1 MNNTIFDDVFRTMI
15 EKMPY
20 LAVPL
25 INEVFHTSY
34 PEDVKITQ
42 LRNEHQQEDV
52 KITQLRNEHQQE
64 DGEIITDSCLLI
76 GKKMYHIECQSTD
89 DTTMVIRMIE
99 YDFAIGIEH
108 AEKQGRRYRI
118 EFPKSCVLFLRSS
131 GNTSDYLEADVVFP
145 DGNTYLYSIP
155 TIKMADYTK
164 DSIFEKNLLMLLPF
178 YIMRYEKK
186 GHDFNNN
193 PELFQVLLNEYEE
206 IRISLEKEL
215 TETGRSELYT
225 DLTKLIV
232 KIADYIFQKEED
244 VRKGIGEIMG
254 GKVLELE
261 SERLKAEGKAI
272 GQAQG
277 ENRLGSLIT
286 RLIQDQRTEEIPIVS
301 VDSKRREQ
309 LYKEYNL

>member
-1 MNNTIFDDVFRTMI
+1 
-15 EKMPY
+15 
-20 LAVPL
+20 
-25 INEVFHTSY
+25 
-34 PEDVKITQ
+34 
-42 LRNEHQQEDV
+42 
-52 KITQLRNEHQQE
+52 
-64 DGEIITDSCLLI
+64 
-76 GKKMYHIECQSTD
+76 
-89 DTTMVIRMIE
+89 
-99 YDFAIGIEH
+99 
-108 AEKQGRRYRI
+108 
-118 EFPKSCVLFLRSS
+118 
-131 GNTSDYLEADVVFP
+131 
-145 DGNTYLYSIP
+145 
-155 TIKMADYTK
+155 MADYTK

-232 KIADYIFQKEED
+232 KIEDYIFQKEED

>member
-34 PEDVKITQ
+34 P
-42 LRNEHQQEDV
+42 EDV

-108 AEKQGRRYRI
+108 AEK
-118 EFPKSCVLFLRSS
+118 
-131 GNTSDYLEADVVFP
+131 
-145 DGNTYLYSIP
+145 
-155 TIKMADYTK
+155 
-164 DSIFEKNLLMLLPF
+164 
-178 YIMRYEKK
+178 K

-193 PELFQVLLNEYEE
+193 PELFQTLLNEYEE
-206 IRISLEKEL
+206 IRVNLEKEL
-215 TETGRSELYT
+215 TETGKSELYT

-232 KIADYIFQKEED
+232 KIADYIFREED
-244 VRKGIGEIMG
+244 EVRKGLGDIMG

-261 SERLKAEGKAI
+261 SERLKAEEQAVECASERAKAI
-272 GQAQG
+272 W
-277 ENRLGSLIT
+277 EDFLILT
-286 RLIQDQRTEEIPIVS
+286 TVRFRQRLIQKFMWIKQNFWTIRIE
-301 VDSKRREQ
+301 
-309 LYKEYNL
+309 

>member
-20 LAVPL
+20 LAIPL

-34 PEDVKITQ
+34 PEDVKIIQ
-42 LRNEHQQEDV
+42 F
-52 KITQLRNEHQQE
+52 RNEHQQE
-64 DGEIITDSCLLI
+64 DGEVITDSCLLI
-76 GKKMYHIECQSTD
+76 GKKLYHIECQSTD

-99 YDFAIGIEH
+99 YDFAISIEY

-131 GNTSDYLEADVVFP
+131 ENTPDYLEADVIFP
-145 DGNTYLYSIP
+145 DGKIHLYSIP
-155 TIKMADYTK
+155 TIKMTDYTK
-164 DSIFEKNLLMLLPF
+164 DSIFEKSLLMLLPF

-186 GHDFNNN
+186 GHDFNKN
-193 PELFQVLLNEYEE
+193 PELFQILLNEYEE
-206 IRISLEKEL
+206 IRTNLEKEL
-215 TETGRSELYT
+215 TETGKSELYT
-225 DLTKLIV
+225 NLTKLIV
-232 KIADYIFQKEED
+232 KIADYIFQKEEC
-244 VRKGIGEIMG
+244 VRKGIGDIMG

-261 SERLKAEGKAI
+261 SERLKAEGEAIGQARGEVI

-277 ENRLGSLIT
+277 EARLGSLINQ
-286 RLIQDQRTEEIPIVS
+286 LIEDQRTEEIQAVS
-301 VDSKRREQ
+301 TDPKRREQ

>member
-42 LRNEHQQEDV
+42 FRNEHQQE
-52 KITQLRNEHQQE
+52 N
-64 DGEIITDSCLLI
+64 GEIITDSCLLI

-89 DTTMVIRMIE
+89 DTTMVVRMIE
-99 YDFAIGIEH
+99 YDFTIAIGT
-108 AEKQGRRYRI
+108 ADKQGRRYRI
-118 EFPKSCVLFLRSS
+118 EFPRSCVLFLRSS
-131 GNTSDYLEADVVFP
+131 QNTPDYLEADVVFP
-145 DGNTYLYSIP
+145 DGQIHLYSIP
-155 TIKMADYTK
+155 TIKMSNYTK
-164 DSIFEKNLLMLLPF
+164 NNIFEKNLLMLLPF

-186 GHDFNNN
+186 RHDFNEN
-193 PELFQVLLNEYEE
+193 PELFQELLNEYEE
-206 IRISLEKEL
+206 IRANLEKEL
-215 TETGRSELYT
+215 TETGKSELYT

-232 KIADYIFQKEED
+232 KIADYIFRKED
-244 VRKGIGEIMG
+244 GVRKGIGDIMG

-261 SERLKAEGKAI
+261 SEKLR
-272 GQAQG
+272 AQG
-277 ENRLGSLIT
+277 ENRLGSLIN
-286 RLIQDQRTEEIPIVS
+286 RLIQDQRTEEIQIVS
-301 VDSKRREQ
+301 TDPKRREQ

>member
-34 PEDVKITQ
+34 PEDVKI
-42 LRNEHQQEDV
+42 V
-52 KITQLRNEHQQE
+52 QLRNEHQQE

-131 GNTSDYLEADVVFP
+131 GNTPDHLEADVVFL
-145 DGNTYLYSIP
+145 DGNTYVYSIP

-164 DSIFEKNLLMLLPF
+164 NSIFEKNLLMLLPF

-186 GHDFNNN
+186 GHDINNN
-193 PELFQVLLNEYEE
+193 PKLFQVLLNEYEE
-206 IRISLEKEL
+206 IRINLEEEL
-215 TETGRSELYT
+215 TETGKSELYT

-232 KIADYIFQKEED
+232 KIADYIFREEED

-261 SERLKAEGKAI
+261 SERLKAEGEAI
-272 GQAQG
+272 GQIQG
-277 ENRLGSLIT
+277 ENRLGSLIS
-286 RLIQDQRTEEIPIVS
+286 RLLQDQRIEEIQVVS
-301 VDSKRREQ
+301 TDPKRREQ

>member
-42 LRNEHQQEDV
+42 LRNEHQQ
-52 KITQLRNEHQQE
+52 K

-89 DTTMVIRMIE
+89 DTTMAIRMIE
-99 YDFAIGIEH
+99 YDFAIAVEN

-118 EFPKSCVLFLRSS
+118 EFPRSCVLFLRSS
-131 GNTSDYLEADVVFP
+131 ENTPDYLEADVIFP
-145 DGNTYLYSIP
+145 DGKTHVYSIP
-155 TIKMADYTK
+155 AIKMADYTK
-164 DSIFEKNLLMLLPF
+164 DHIFEKNLLMLLPF

-186 GHDFNNN
+186 KHDMRKNL
-193 PELFQVLLNEYEE
+193 ELLQILLDEYDE
-206 IRISLEKEL
+206 IRINLEKEL
-215 TETGRSELYT
+215 TETGKAELYT
-225 DLTKLIV
+225 NLTKLIV
-232 KIADYIFQKEED
+232 KIADHIFEKEED
-244 VRKGIGEIMG
+244 IRKGIGDVMG

-261 SERLKAEGKAI
+261 SERLKAEGEA
-272 GQAQG
+272 
-277 ENRLGSLIT
+277 RLGDLIN
-286 RLIQDQRTEEIPIVS
+286 RLIQDQRMEEIQMASTDPE
-301 VDSKRREQ
+301 KREQ
-309 LYKEYNL
+309 LYKEYGI